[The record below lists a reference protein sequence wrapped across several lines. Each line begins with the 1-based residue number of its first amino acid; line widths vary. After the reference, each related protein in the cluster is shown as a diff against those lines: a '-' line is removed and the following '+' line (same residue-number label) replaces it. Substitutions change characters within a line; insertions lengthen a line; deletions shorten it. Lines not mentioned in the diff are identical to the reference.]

1 MIAVDRRIISFL
13 IIVAELNQDVIG
25 FELDEFIQSLRQ
37 SLKGGAILRVVDDL
51 CATIKPLGKCR
62 SPTGLLRD
70 GRITDE
76 TNGDGSLPLLTVRQA
91 LKYCECQN
99 ESHIA
104 QGLNFPLKSRT
115 RLCLQS

>member
-51 CATIKPLGKCR
+51 CATIKR
-62 SPTGLLRD
+62 SANAGPQPD
-70 GRITDE
+70 C
-76 TNGDGSLPLLTVRQA
+76 SATV
-91 LKYCECQN
+91 
-99 ESHIA
+99 ESPMRPMVTVP
-104 QGLNFPLKSRT
+104 FPS
-115 RLCLQS
+115 